1 MFKAI
6 SGDYKGALYL
16 ATGELSLMGK
26 GFNSTDIK
34 LNNAEYIKVF
44 KEEEIKEFL
53 HNSEYA
59 LYTKD
64 LQKVLKDTN
73 FVCFEYKYQNG
84 KNFIAISDLK
94 TFHKIQEQSKIQ
106 IDEKELIRE
115 KTDKASCLGCFFLFI
130 IVLFVLVGLSSCTDD
145 ASSNSSSMLTQHR
158 IYCSDKVKANLN
170 LPSTYKENSLA
181 SLSETETVNETDKV
195 TIYFEAKNAFGVSQK
210 YKARCI
216 FNNTKN
222 EMTYFNIK
230 EEY

>member
-16 ATGELSLMGK
+16 ATGELSLMSK
-26 GFNSTDIK
+26 GFSSIDIK

-59 LYTKD
+59 LYVND
-64 LQKVLKDTN
+64 LQKALKDTN

-84 KNFIAISDLK
+84 KNFIAISDLN
-94 TFHKIQEQSKIQ
+94 TFHRIQEQSKIQ
-106 IDEKELIRE
+106 IDENELIKE
-115 KTDKASCLGCFFLFI
+115 KSNKGCAIIFAIFSVIFLMLLIFAI
-130 IVLFVLVGLSSCTDD
+130 CSSDT
-145 ASSNSSSMLTQHR
+145 SSNSNSMLTQHR
-158 IYCSDKVKANLN
+158 IYCRDKVKANLN
-170 LPSTYKENSLA
+170 FPSTYKENSLA
-181 SLSETETVNETDKV
+181 SLSETETINETDKV
-195 TIYFEAKNAFGVSQK
+195 TIYFEAKNAFGVSQQ

>member
-16 ATGELSLMGK
+16 ETGNLNLSGA
-26 GFNSTDIK
+26 GFKIIDIK

-44 KEEEIKEFL
+44 NDEEIKEFL

-59 LYTKD
+59 VYIED
-64 LQKVLKDTN
+64 LQKALKDTDI
-73 FVCFEYKYQNG
+73 VCFEYKYQNG

-106 IDEKELIRE
+106 IDEKELIKE
-115 KTDKASCLGCFFLFI
+115 KTDKASCLGCFSLFI

-145 ASSNSSSMLTQHR
+145 TSSSSDSLLTQHM
-158 IYCSDKVKANLN
+158 IYCEDTIKTKLN
-170 LPSTYKENSLA
+170 FPSTYKKYTLA
-181 SLSETETVNETDKV
+181 SWSETETINDTDKV
-195 TIYFEAKNAFGVSQK
+195 TVYFDAKNAFGLNQK